1 VRLKIPESDLDIFT
15 DEKEERIP
23 IEDTKHLLTCDA
35 RQSRKLAAKT
45 LWEDIHSKIREK
57 QKPGSLDPRLL
68 RPFAL
73 RDGEIPTLPLPP
85 PAPVEGRG
93 SHAPDPQRSL
103 RQVAAFPDSAA
114 ELGLIPKGLVG
125 ALKELGVKREE
136 AGQLADTLA
145 TLIQSTL
152 AREVRSYSR
161 DVAIHRDWPS
171 LYGKHV
177 LGKRPASLLKP

>member
-1 VRLKIPESDLDIFT
+1 M
-15 DEKEERIP
+15 
-23 IEDTKHLLTCDA
+23 
-35 RQSRKLAAKT
+35 
-45 LWEDIHSKIREK
+45 
-57 QKPGSLDPRLL
+57 G
-68 RPFAL
+68 
-73 RDGEIPTLPLPP
+73 G
-85 PAPVEGRG
+85 GG

-125 ALKELGVKREE
+125 ALMELGVKREE

-145 TLIQSTL
+145 TLVQSTL

-161 DVAIHRDWPS
+161 DVALNRDWPT

-177 LGKRPASLLKP
+177 LGKRPALFPNP